1 MINERAKKKEEREST
16 LAKDVVMPALG
27 MAQETGTL
35 IQWLK
40 TAGDQVTRGE
50 PLMEIETD
58 KATVEIEAPAS
69 GVLASVTA
77 QAGDVIPVGQRI
89 ALILAPGEKEP
100 QAERSTG
107 TVEAQPTSAASP
119 RSESKPMPVTATPVA
134 ARLAAEHNLDLTQ
147 IKPQGGQVRKEDVLA
162 FLNGNG
168 KGMKEESPSLQPSSF
183 SLPPSRVLASPK
195 ARRLAQEQELDL
207 KTISGSGPDG
217 AVLAAD
223 VLSFAERTIS
233 IGAVATEVR
242 EAETL
247 TTSKMWRVMAERLS
261 QAWKDIPHFYL
272 IREVNAS
279 RLVAWREKVQANS
292 AEKITY
298 TDLLVKLTA
307 AALRQYPRLNA
318 AWQKQNIVLNSEI
331 NIGLAVAVEEG
342 LLVPVIHHADELSL
356 TQIAARRSE
365 LVARAQVG
373 KLALDDLSGGTF
385 TISNLGMYG
394 VDAFNA
400 IVNPPQAAILAV
412 SRIADRV
419 VPVNG
424 QPAVQ
429 PMVTFCLSCD
439 HRVVDGARAA
449 QFLQARA
456 DIVEE
461 PLLLLN

>member
-1 MINERAKKKEEREST
+1 
-16 LAKDVVMPALG
+16 

-40 TAGDQVTRGE
+40 AAGDQVTKGE

-69 GVLASVTA
+69 GILAGVMA

-89 ALILAPGEKEP
+89 ALILAAGEAPLPVQPFDMAQDKPAAVLAP
-100 QAERSTG
+100 Q
-107 TVEAQPTSAASP
+107 
-119 RSESKPMPVTATPVA
+119 SESTLTPVTATPVA
-134 ARLAAEHNLDLTQ
+134 ARLAAEHNLDLAR

-162 FLNGNG
+162 FIKDEGG
-168 KGMKEESPSLQPSSF
+168 RRKDEGSSIQPSSF
-183 SLPPSRVLASPK
+183 YLHPSRVPASPK
-195 ARRLAQEQELDL
+195 ARRLVHERGLDL
-207 KTISGSGPDG
+207 KTIAGSGPDG

-223 VLSFAERTIS
+223 LPSLRAERSASEDEAPITETIT
-233 IGAVATEVR
+233 VTR
-242 EAETL
+242 
-247 TTSKMWRVMAERLS
+247 MWRVMVDRLS
-261 QAWKDIPHFYL
+261 QAWTTIPHFYL

-279 RLVAWREKVQANS
+279 RLVAWREKIQSNS

-307 AALRQYPRLNA
+307 AALHQYPRLNA
-318 AWQKQNIVLNSEI
+318 SWQKENILLNSEI
-331 NIGLAVAVEEG
+331 NIGLAVAVEDG
-342 LLVPVIHHADELSL
+342 LVVPVIHHADKLNL
-356 TQIAARRSE
+356 TQLAARRSE
-365 LVARAQVG
+365 LVARAQAG
-373 KLALDDLSGGTF
+373 KLSLDDLSGGTF

-419 VPVNG
+419 VPIHG

-429 PMVTFCLSCD
+429 PMLTFSLSCD
-439 HRVVDGARAA
+439 HRVVDGARGA
-449 QFLQARA
+449 QFLQALA
-456 DIVEE
+456 DLVEE
-461 PLLLLN
+461 PLQLLN